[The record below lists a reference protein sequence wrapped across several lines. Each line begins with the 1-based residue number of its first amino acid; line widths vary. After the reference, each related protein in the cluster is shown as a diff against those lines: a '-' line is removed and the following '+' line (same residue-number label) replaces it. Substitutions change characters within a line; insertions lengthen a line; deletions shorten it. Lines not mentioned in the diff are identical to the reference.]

1 LQRRST
7 EYKYFKELRKQY
19 SSKFNEQNL
28 QVEILRRPSK
38 QSGNSSPK
46 YVEQMLNEFLE
57 DNRDY
62 ELKSYDELWLIIDT
76 DTWEQET
83 IKQLAEKCQTET
95 LYHLG
100 LSNPCFEIGL
110 ILLMI
115 DFNEDIE
122 HAPTPK
128 GLNVKRSNERSEIK
142 SFYPWQNLG
151 LFTKENNY
159 LKIYIRI
166 GKSQFLSRVRLSA
179 FLIRLSA

>member
-1 LQRRST
+1 
-7 EYKYFKELRKQY
+7 
-19 SSKFNEQNL
+19 
-28 QVEILRRPSK
+28 
-38 QSGNSSPK
+38 
-46 YVEQMLNEFLE
+46 
-57 DNRDY
+57 
-62 ELKSYDELWLIIDT
+62 
-76 DTWEQET
+76 
-83 IKQLAEKCQTET
+83 
-95 LYHLG
+95 
-100 LSNPCFEIGL
+100 
-110 ILLMI
+110 MI

-179 FLIRLSA
+179 FLIRLSTHSDMIPK